1 MIVLAL
7 DTSTAEGSVAVL
19 ERERVL
25 ASRKW
30 ARRGS
35 HSELLTAEIENC
47 LRDSGL
53 AVSKLQALALGN
65 GPGSFTGIRVAVNAA
80 RSLAYSLSIPVYVYD
95 TTEILAEG
103 ISHSDLPV
111 VALVNAQKNAV
122 FASTFSKSKNEWVRM
137 TSPSMVE
144 VGGLEALVKTRHLC
158 VGDGY
163 EALAPLLT
171 PTLVA
176 NLVRDP
182 SMSDFPSAEMLGK
195 MAWNR
200 RTERKPLVWKDVQ
213 ALYIRA
219 SGAEEML
226 KK

>member
-1 MIVLAL
+1 
-7 DTSTAEGSVAVL
+7 
-19 ERERVL
+19 
-25 ASRKW
+25 
-30 ARRGS
+30 
-35 HSELLTAEIENC
+35 
-47 LRDSGL
+47 
-53 AVSKLQALALGN
+53 
-65 GPGSFTGIRVAVNAA
+65 AA

-103 ISHSDLPV
+103 ITRHDLPV
-111 VALVNAQKNAV
+111 VTLVNAQKNAV
-122 FASTFSKSKNEWVRM
+122 FASTFSATENKPNETWTRL
-137 TSPSMVE
+137 TPPSMVE
-144 VGGLEALVKTRHLC
+144 VGRLEALVNSRHLC